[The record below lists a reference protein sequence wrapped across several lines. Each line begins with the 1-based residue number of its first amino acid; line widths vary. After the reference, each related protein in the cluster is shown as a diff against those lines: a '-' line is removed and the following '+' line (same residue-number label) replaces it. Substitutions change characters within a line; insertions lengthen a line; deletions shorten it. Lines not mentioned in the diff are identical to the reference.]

1 MFSYRTL
8 LKQAWDI
15 AWKHK
20 YLWFFGLFAALVSG
34 GGSWEYQIFTQN
46 FNQGLING
54 SYSYLSQILAIGE
67 LMKNFSTGFV
77 NLFNYN
83 WYTIINAFS
92 VILLSAI
99 LLIFFLWLAIV
110 SQIALINGS
119 KKISISKKKEY
130 KLSLHETIT
139 ESHGHFWTVLAL
151 NIINK
156 ILLLFFFIIASLP
169 LLLMAINNSTL
180 SSYIYVILFV
190 IFVPVSLGV
199 SFIIKYAICYN
210 IIDDESLVVSIE
222 KAWRLF
228 KKNWLISLEMAV
240 GLFIINFLS
249 SGLILILI
257 SLFLLPLLLLG
268 LIFKFGWLVILT
280 LIITIV
286 IIAVFGS
293 LLTTFQT
300 ASWTNLFIRIKD
312 KGVLAKL
319 ERIFHR
325 QK

>member
-34 GGSWEYQIFTQN
+34 GGSWEYQIFSQN

-54 SYSYLSQILAIGE
+54 SYSYLSQILAFGE
-67 LMKNFSTGFV
+67 LFKNFFTGLI

-83 WYTIINAFS
+83 WYTIINALS
-92 VILLSAI
+92 VLLLSAI
-99 LLIFFLWLAIV
+99 LLIFFIWLAII
-110 SQIALINGS
+110 SQIALVNGS
-119 KKISISKKKEY
+119 KKIANSKKKDY
-130 KLSLHETIT
+130 SLNLHETIT
-139 ESHGHFWTVLAL
+139 ESHGHFWSVLAL
-151 NIINK
+151 NFVNK
-156 ILLLFFFIIASLP
+156 ILLFFFFIVASLP
-169 LLLMAINNSTL
+169 LLLMAVDNSTL
-180 SSYIYVILFV
+180 FSYIYVILFV
-190 IFVPVSLGV
+190 IFVPFSLSA

-210 IIDDESLVVSIE
+210 IIENESFVSAIE
-222 KAWRLF
+222 KSWSLF
-228 KKNWLISLEMAV
+228 KKNWLISVEMAV
-240 GLFIINFLS
+240 GLFIINFLT
-249 SGLILILI
+249 SGLILIII

-268 LIFKFGWLVILT
+268 LIFKLSWLVVLT
-280 LIITIV
+280 MLMAIVTIA
-286 IIAVFGS
+286 IFGS

-312 KGVLAKL
+312 KGFLAKL
-319 ERIFHR
+319 ERLFHR